1 MSDRTK
7 TVLKFFGM
15 GVLWVYILSIRVGS
29 ETIFYHAHDI
39 LVENQIVE
47 AIDRQLADAY
57 EGVANLASNTF
68 DRISGRSKNL

>member
-7 TVLKFFGM
+7 KVLKFFGM

-39 LVENQIVE
+39 LVENQVVE
-47 AIDRQLADAY
+47 AIDRQLAEAY
-57 EGVANLASNTF
+57 EGAVNLASNTF

>member
-47 AIDRQLADAY
+47 AIDQQLADAY
-57 EGVANLASNTF
+57 EGVVNLASNTF
-68 DRISGRSKNL
+68 DRISGRTKNL

>member
-7 TVLKFFGM
+7 KVLKFAGM
-15 GVLWVYILSIRVGS
+15 GVLWVYILSVRVGR

-47 AIDRQLADAY
+47 AIDRQLAQAY
-57 EGVANLASNTF
+57 DGALKFASNTF
-68 DRISGRSKNL
+68 DRITGRGKSL

>member
-7 TVLKFFGM
+7 TVLKFFGV

-47 AIDRQLADAY
+47 AIDQQLADAY
-57 EGVANLASNTF
+57 EGVVNLASNTF
-68 DRISGRSKNL
+68 DRISGRSKKL

>member
-15 GVLWVYILSIRVGS
+15 GVLWVYILSIRVGG

-47 AIDRQLADAY
+47 AIDQQLADAY
-57 EGVANLASNTF
+57 EGVVNLASNTF
-68 DRISGRSKNL
+68 DRISGRTKNL